1 MLWAATCTCFFRFLR
16 SGEVVVPL
24 DSEYDPA
31 VHHSFGDVRMD
42 STTDLQFL
50 KVAIKASKTDPFC
63 QGVRVYLGRTNTD
76 LCPVAAMLS
85 YMVRRGTDKTPFSG
99 TTEKGVSRGRGLS
112 RMFVWPYKQW
122 GLTRRNTQDIVSI

>member
-1 MLWAATCTCFFRFLR
+1 MLWAAICTRFFRFLR

-50 KVAIKASKTDPFC
+50 EVAIKASKTDPFC

-76 LCPVAAMLS
+76 LCPVAAVLS
-85 YMVRRGTDKTPFSG
+85 YMVRRGTDKTLFQVRQR
-99 TTEKGVSRGRGLS
+99 KGSHEGEVCQGCL
-112 RMFVWPYKQW
+112 F
-122 GLTRRNTQDIVSI
+122 GLTSSGD